1 MRIAA
6 VALFVVGIVALAVG
20 LVDQR
25 WHQRST
31 SLIPMFHNS
40 QRQAGHVDTFT
51 TPFMMVIGG
60 GAIAGGFALL
70 LFDST
75 KRRP

>member
-1 MRIAA
+1 MKIAA
-6 VALFVVGIVALAVG
+6 VALFVIGIVALGVG

-31 SLIPMFHNS
+31 SLIPLFHS
-40 QRQAGHVDTFT
+40 AQRQAGHVDTFSA
-51 TPFMMVIGG
+51 PFMTILGG
-60 GAIAGGFALL
+60 GAIAAGFVLL
-70 LFDST
+70 LVDST

>member
-6 VALFVVGIVALAVG
+6 IALFVIGVVAIGTG
-20 LVDQR
+20 LIDQR

-31 SLIPMFHNS
+31 RLILLVHTT

-51 TPFMMVIGG
+51 APFLTILGG
-60 GAIAGGFALL
+60 GAIMAAVVLL
-70 LFDST
+70 LVDSA